1 MFQLTYSEPEDPP
14 IAVADE
20 ETRLE
25 IDLESLERWVI
36 ANSSGAGLLSISPE
50 ALLSLVHEAMYW
62 RDQVHGAQE
71 ALAES
76 QAMVGDLFSIAET
89 NRKSAQTALGLIL

>member
-1 MFQLTYSEPEDPP
+1 MFQLTYSEPEDSP
-14 IAVADE
+14 IAVADA

-62 RDQVHGAQE
+62 RNQVHGAQE

-76 QAMVGDLFSIAET
+76 QGMIEDLISIVE
-89 NRKSAQTALGLIL
+89 NNQKLAQTALKMI